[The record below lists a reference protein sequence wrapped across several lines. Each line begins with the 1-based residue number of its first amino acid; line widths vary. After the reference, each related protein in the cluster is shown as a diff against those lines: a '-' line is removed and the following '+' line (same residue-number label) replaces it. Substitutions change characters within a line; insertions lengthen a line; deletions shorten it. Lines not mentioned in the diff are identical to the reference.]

1 VSIER
6 VVGSNGK
13 DNLTASNSGSTFV
26 AQNGSDT
33 LTGGSGADFFNLET
47 GNDTLVGDVANGGAG
62 NDTFLIRQSAVSGN
76 VVNLDGGSGTD
87 TLRVIA
93 GANLDLSS
101 LNAKNFERV
110 DLRGDGASTQV
121 SFSKTDILA
130 LVDSGTKVLTLRL
143 DSADSYV
150 VEPETGINVT
160 QGQSVSFYN
169 GTIAPAN
176 LVAQVNFEYA

>member
-1 VSIER
+1 MMLAMLL
-6 VVGSNGK
+6 
-13 DNLTASNSGSTFV
+13 LTRLACRI
-26 AQNGSDT
+26 QLT
-33 LTGGSGADFFNLET
+33 L
-47 GNDTLVGDVANGGAG
+47 GDVANGGAG
-62 NDTFLIRQSAVSGN
+62 NDTFLIRQSDVRGD
-76 VVNLDGGSGTD
+76 VENLDGGSGTD

-121 SFSKTDILA
+121 SLSKTDILA

-150 VEPETGINVT
+150 IEQETGINVT

-169 GTIAPAN
+169 GGIAPAN